1 MIICQGTFK
10 VTVVPNE
17 DAKRCKIVGEYL
29 MNVTPEVISI
39 EGGSNNEGMEW
50 RLDSLKRFYMDKNR
64 KNILFIESG
73 A

>member
-10 VTVVPNE
+10 VTVVANE

-39 EGGSNNEGMEW
+39 EGGSNHGGMEW